1 MPTRRHAALS
11 YDEEIDVDEYVIS
24 LRQRQPEKSLSLSET
39 EEDEETG
46 GCGCSS
52 KQIHDT
58 HGKQWKGE
66 DLLRSSAFILSME
79 RTFFAAL
86 NNSWLPVIGGIGLM
100 SVGDED
106 ARAKH
111 VGIFV
116 LASGIAT
123 ATVAYSVHIGRVAE
137 IRKNRAFR
145 YSETVMWATL
155 VVGLTVVSLGFE
167 LYFGIPYPYL
177 ERRAAVVVHNDTM
190 P

>member
-11 YDEEIDVDEYVIS
+11 YDEEIDVDDYMVS
-24 LRQRQPEKSLSLSET
+24 LRQRQQEKCPSLYEP
-39 EEDEETG
+39 EDEETG
-46 GCGCSS
+46 GCICAS
-52 KQIHDT
+52 KQIQDPYDE
-58 HGKQWKGE
+58 KWKGE
-66 DLLRSSAFILSME
+66 NLVRNSAFILAME

-86 NNSWLPVIGGIGLM
+86 NNSWLLVIGGIGLM
-100 SVGDED
+100 SVGDEEG
-106 ARAKH
+106 RGTN

-123 ATVAYSVHIGRVAE
+123 AAVAYIVHIGRVAE

-155 VVGLTVVSLGFE
+155 VIALTVVSLGFE
-167 LYFGIPYPYL
+167 LYFGIRYPYL
-177 ERRAAVVVHNDTM
+177 ERRFAVTTYNSTA